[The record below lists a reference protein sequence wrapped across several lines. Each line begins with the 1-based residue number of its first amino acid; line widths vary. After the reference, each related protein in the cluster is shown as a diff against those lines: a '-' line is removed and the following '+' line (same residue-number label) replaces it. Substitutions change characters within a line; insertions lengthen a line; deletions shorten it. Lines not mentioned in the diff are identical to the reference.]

1 MHRLRTAVAVL
12 FTTAA
17 VAISIVVAAPL
28 AAPAGAASSVNPNAT
43 VTISLGL
50 APTSLDISQV
60 AGAAL
65 DQILIGNI
73 YQGLLDINQE
83 GQVVPALATSY
94 TVSPDGLVYTFQLVK
109 NATFHDGSPVTSAD
123 VVWSFDQVIAPNA
136 TNPDASEFDS
146 VASVAAQGPDT
157 VAVTLKHRDTL
168 FPYELT
174 DREGLVFKAD
184 TNFAATND
192 TENGTG
198 PFTLQS
204 FDQGTSVTFVR
215 NQHYWGTEPKVAKVV
230 FEYITTPN
238 AANNA
243 EQTGQTDVEN
253 NVEPQLLKPFENSKF
268 TVTHGT
274 SSDKFTLAFNNAYGP
289 LKNVKVRTA
298 IREAIDKPGLISS
311 QGGGGV
317 VIGSY
322 VPPGVPWYQNLT
334 SIDKYNPSGAKKLLA
349 EAGYSHGLTL
359 TLSVPNI
366 YQSTINEYL
375 AADLKQVGITLKID
389 QLDFSTW
396 LSQVFEGKKFQLS
409 LVDQAES
416 DDLYD
421 YATPAYYWN
430 YDNAQVQAWY
440 NDGVEAATD
449 AARNTDFEKVA
460 RAISEQAVSD
470 WLFLEEPTTVIR
482 KGVNGVP
489 RNNINER
496 YEVANVT
503 VTSS

>member
-1 MHRLRTAVAVL
+1 MRCLRTAVAVL
-12 FTTAA
+12 FTTATA
-17 VAISIVVAAPL
+17 VTSL
-28 AAPAGAASSVNPNAT
+28 ALSGPAGAASTVSPNAT

-50 APTSLDISQV
+50 APTSLDIAQV

-73 YQGLLDINQE
+73 YQGLLNINQN

-94 TVSPDGLVYTFQLVK
+94 TVSPDGLTYTFQLVQ

-123 VVWSFDQVIAPNA
+123 VVWSFDQVLAPNA

-157 VAVTLKHRDTL
+157 VVVTLKHRDTL

-184 TNFAATND
+184 TNFAATD
-192 TENGTG
+192 DAENGTG

-215 NQHYWGTEPKVAKVV
+215 NDHYWGIEPKIAKVV

-253 NVEPQLLKPFENSKF
+253 NVEPQLLKTFENSNF
-268 TVTHGT
+268 SITHGT
-274 SSDKFTLAFNNAYGP
+274 SNDKFTLAFNNAYGP
-289 LKNVKVRTA
+289 LKNLKVRAA
-298 IREAIDKPGLISS
+298 IREAIDTAGLISS
-311 QGGGGV
+311 QGGGG
-317 VIGSY
+317 IQLGSY

-334 SIDKYNPSGAKKLLA
+334 GIDKYNPKAAKKLLA
-349 EAGYSHGLTL
+349 QAGYAHGLTL

-389 QLDFSTW
+389 QLDFATW

-416 DDLYD
+416 QDLYD

-430 YDNAQVQAWY
+430 YNNAQVQAWY

-449 AARNTDFEKVA
+449 AQRNTYFEKVA
-460 RAISEQAVSD
+460 RAISVQAVSD
-470 WLFLEEPTTVIR
+470 WLFLEEPITVVR
-482 KGVNGVP
+482 KGVSGIP
-489 RNNINER
+489 RNNVNER
-496 YEVANVT
+496 YEVADVT
-503 VTSS
+503 VASS